1 MKKKR
6 FNYVIS
12 YVENVKSTDA
22 KVLTIDVFNGLI
34 SSDAIHQTY
43 KSIDYWNQQ
52 YADEKIDKK
61 KYEEGYRQAKGQLP
75 AALMQSAC
83 IGKRVDANCTPNG
96 FIIIDID
103 HIDKDIKPADKYQE
117 IWEKLKAAGLDSYVA
132 LVHTTPSWHGLRF
145 VVLAPDNLLEVDWE
159 DEQKVAV
166 KRTIKQIQAWWAD
179 KMGVER
185 DPVVFNPSRLSFLPK
200 EENILY
206 RNDALLFPANPAEVP
221 SMGIVKLP
229 IVDWEEP
236 KVVVVVSQPKVQQP
250 PVEAKKGTP
259 IDLARVEKNLGVK
272 MQDIV
277 ARYWEKTGM
286 PYEGSRNTRLADLA
300 AQVRYVVDYNTE
312 AVTEILRHALPT
324 DVAPLEEAEYQS
336 IARSMC
342 KQERT
347 PMSHLM
353 REILNELKEE
363 QPQDVE
369 GILYPYFAPQPPAM
383 PKRLPKCVYL
393 ICNGFEKIYWP
404 AVANS
409 IFPTLGSYCYD
420 LSFDYL
426 DGRTHEMHFME
437 ILFGESGEG
446 KNVITM
452 TDKALSKRMDARD
465 AANRAIIQQWK
476 EETKNSSANSKKKPR
491 PVVPIQRIAPDA
503 TGAGYLLQALAA
515 GNLTLHLSLGE
526 LSLIRNL
533 SGKNVYEFLC
543 AAFDRD
549 DWGATR
555 AGIDSVDGMVSLRLN
570 FSAACTIWKTLEF
583 LKGHVA
589 DGTTSRIGFTYLV
602 SQEIGADMPKLKKFD
617 ELFQKNLAPYLDAL
631 ENTHGNLVCKPA
643 LRVAKEMNEEF
654 KQVSVL
660 TYDRAFNNLSRRAN
674 VIGYLKGCLLY
685 VANGCKWE
693 KEIEDFMRWSIRNDM
708 WVKMRFFAEEFER
721 ETQMPNISRKGP
733 KNLLTF
739 LPDQF
744 TEEEAIRTLSAQGK
758 TEKNVENM
766 LKQWKKR
773 HHIRE
778 EKNSSDSKLYIK
790 INSNVMTG
798 K

>member
-1 MKKKR
+1 MNKKV
-6 FNYVIS
+6 FFGYVMNAYAKEVRRANKKVFDEIVS
-12 YVENVKSTDA
+12 SPLVAETYQKLVNLKEAKEKGQVDEETFKKEKSKLKA
-22 KVLTIDVFNGLI
+22 
-34 SSDAIHQTY
+34 
-43 KSIDYWNQQ
+43 
-52 YADEKIDKK
+52 
-61 KYEEGYRQAKGQLP
+61 QLP
-75 AALMQSAC
+75 AFLYQADCPTGVRKNSEAEPSMFC
-83 IGKRVDANCTPNG
+83 
-96 FIIIDID
+96 IIDID
-103 HIDKDIKPADKYQE
+103 HEKYPLEKWHVLADTLKE
-117 IWEKLKAAGLDSYVA
+117 LKLMEYVV
-132 LVHTTPSWHGLRF
+132 LTHLTPSLEGLRL
-145 VVLAPDNLLEVDWE
+145 VLIRPENGN
-159 DEQKVAV
+159 
-166 KRTIKQIQAWWAD
+166 IKQAQAWWAKQLKLEEYD
-179 KMGVER
+179 TSVN
-185 DPVVFNPSRLSFLPK
+185 DLVRLSYAPLQ
-200 EENILY
+200 ENILY
-206 RNDALLFPANPAEVP
+206 RNDALLFPSEEAVLPSLGEVELPVIEEVKKTAEKPAP
-221 SMGIVKLP
+221 T
-229 IVDWEEP
+229 
-236 KVVVVVSQPKVQQP
+236 PKVQQP
-250 PVEAKKGTP
+250 VEVKKGAP

-272 MQDIV
+272 IPDIV